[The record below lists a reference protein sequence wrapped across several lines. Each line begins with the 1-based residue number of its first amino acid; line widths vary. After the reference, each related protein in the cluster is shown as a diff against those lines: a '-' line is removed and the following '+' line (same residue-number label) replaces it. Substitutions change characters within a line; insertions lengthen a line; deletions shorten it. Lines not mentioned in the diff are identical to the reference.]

1 MNHVIDFQS
10 KNGLKPDGIIGKNTM
25 LKMCEVWGVNR
36 IQLLHMLANTHHET
50 GGFKVDTENL
60 NYSAK
65 GLRATFP
72 KYFTDTEAREYAN
85 KPEKIANKVYA
96 YRMGNGNP
104 ASGDGWKYRGRG
116 SLQLTGKNNYTDF
129 GKLTGNSEILSNPDI
144 VASDY
149 FWQSALYYFERNKLW
164 AKMKNES
171 YENIK
176 LIRKAVNGG
185 VIGLNDVV
193 AKFNYYSKLFS

>member
-10 KNGLKPDGIIGKNTM
+10 KHGLKPDGIIGKNTM

-72 KYFTDTEAREYAN
+72 KYFTDAEAREYAN

-129 GKLTGNSEILSNPDI
+129 ANWQYSPDIITNPDI
-144 VASDY
+144 VATDY
-149 FWQSALYYFERNKLW
+149 FWQSALYYFERNNLW
-164 AKMKNES
+164 SKIKNES
-171 YENIK
+171 YDNIK

-185 VIGLNDVV
+185 YIGLDDVV